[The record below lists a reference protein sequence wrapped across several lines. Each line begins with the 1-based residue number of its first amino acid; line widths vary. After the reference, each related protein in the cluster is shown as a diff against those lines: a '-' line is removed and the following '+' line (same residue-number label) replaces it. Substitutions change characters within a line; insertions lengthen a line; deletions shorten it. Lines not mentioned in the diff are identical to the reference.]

1 MLERKHK
8 MYTCTQVE
16 YEEGIIR
23 DLIHIELT
31 LYTALEGAVTLIHV
45 TRQSLLVH
53 IESFTRRLH
62 LS

>member
-1 MLERKHK
+1 

-16 YEEGIIR
+16 CEEGIIR

-31 LYTALEGAVTLIHV
+31 LYTGLEGDV
-45 TRQSLLVH
+45 TRQILLV
-53 IESFTRRLH
+53 ESFKRILH